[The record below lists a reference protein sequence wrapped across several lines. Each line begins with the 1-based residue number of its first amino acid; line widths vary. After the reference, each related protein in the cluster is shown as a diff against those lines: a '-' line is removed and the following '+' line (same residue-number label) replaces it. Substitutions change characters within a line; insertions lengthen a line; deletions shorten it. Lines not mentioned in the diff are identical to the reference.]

1 MPHRVPTF
9 LRQASGN
16 IHTKKPLRHP
26 HPSPYA
32 SDGEEHHAVKL
43 PDLADALHRIS
54 LPFAKSHAKDK
65 DHSHRRHSLPPA
77 ASAVSIGCSVES
89 PPIVFHGAP
98 HESTGALVS
107 GQMLLDVKDD
117 VVEVDAFTAA
127 LNIHVT
133 QKRPYHAH
141 CADCQSQFTEV
152 KSWQLLDHPVSLRRG
167 RHQFPFSVLL
177 PGHLPATMDTPVL
190 ALAYEFKAEASVVRG
205 PGAGGAAPVRYAR
218 EFHVKRSVPEP
229 DFPHH
234 SIRVFPPTNIKAS
247 AHYSAII
254 RPNGVNKVTLKLD
267 GLITHNERVKTVDM
281 WKLKKLTW
289 RLEETIKTIAPACKA
304 HAPASSGAADDSP
317 AAKKGL
323 ARSEIRVLGEKH
335 MHTGWKS
342 DYSGTDGTVDF
353 EFDYRVDHLRPNGRE
368 VKLACDS
375 KSKDGTEVTHSLV
388 VEMIVS
394 KEYAPV
400 GKPQL
405 ATQTGTGRIL
415 RMHYA
420 VNMTDY
426 PGLGVSWD
434 NESPPVYQDVP
445 PSPPEYPGDE
455 CPIEYADLEAL
466 DASRRSSLMPSDAS
480 SSSISAFSSRASSR
494 FGGSNSSSRA
504 QSRER

>member
-9 LRQASGN
+9 LRQASGHVHT
-16 IHTKKPLRHP
+16 HTKKKTSSRSRHHTP
-26 HPSPYA
+26 DV
-32 SDGEEHHAVKL
+32 SDGEDHPVAVKL
-43 PDLADALHRIS
+43 PDLADALKKHHRLS
-54 LPFAKSHAKDK
+54 LPFTKSSK
-65 DHSHRRHSLPPA
+65 DHGHHLPLRLHHSSPA
-77 ASAVSIGCSVES
+77 VVECRVES
-89 PPIVFHGAP
+89 PPIVFHGTTQ
-98 HESTGALVS
+98 ESTGALVS
-107 GQMLLDVKDD
+107 GQMILDVRDE
-117 VVEVDAFTAA
+117 VVEVDAFTAV
-127 LNIHVT
+127 LNIHIT
-133 QKRPYHAH
+133 QKRPFHNH
-141 CADCQSQFTEV
+141 CTECQNQYTEV
-152 KSWQLLDHPVSLRRG
+152 KSWKLLAHPAVLSRG
-167 RHQFPFSVLL
+167 LHQFPFSVLL

-190 ALAYEFKAEASVVRG
+190 SIAYEFKAEASVIKTTGSVVPIKFERT
-205 PGAGGAAPVRYAR
+205 
-218 EFHVKRSVPEP
+218 FHVKRSIPEP

-267 GLITHNERVKTVDM
+267 GLISHNEKVKTIDM
-281 WKLKKLTW
+281 WRLKKLTW
-289 RLEETIKTIAPACKA
+289 RLEETIKTVAPACKA
-304 HAPASSGAADDSP
+304 HAPPTPEGT
-317 AAKKGL
+317 AAKKGV
-323 ARSEIRVLGEKH
+323 ARSEVRVLGEKH
-335 MHTGWKS
+335 LHDGWKS

-353 EFDYRVDHLRPNGRE
+353 EFDYHVDQLRPNGRPT
-368 VKLACDS
+368 KLACS
-375 KSKDGTEVTHSLV
+375 AKSQDGTEVSHSLV

-400 GKPQL
+400 GKPDL

-455 CPIEYADLEAL
+455 CPIEYSELETL
-466 DASRRSSLMPSDAS
+466 ESSRRSSLMPQDSSYSVSLSTMSSARTSAS
-480 SSSISAFSSRASSR
+480 SSRS
-494 FGGSNSSSRA
+494 